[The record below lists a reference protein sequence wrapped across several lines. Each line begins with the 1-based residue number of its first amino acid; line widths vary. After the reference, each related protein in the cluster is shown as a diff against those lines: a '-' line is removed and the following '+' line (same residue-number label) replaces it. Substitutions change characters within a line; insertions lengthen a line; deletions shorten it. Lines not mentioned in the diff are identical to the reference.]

1 VKAWQSEV
9 LERLNPKRDPWVLLA
24 LAEAG
29 VLVTSQVCRLHFTG
43 RQGPQA
49 CRRRLRKLRALR
61 LVVGFRPSAARDAEL
76 HWALTDRGAEILAVL
91 LGETVRAG
99 AWAKGEASARA
110 LPHRLAT
117 TEFFMALV
125 GGLVPVRAGGA
136 YTIRAAK
143 ADEPSSLWLGERG
156 CRTVF
161 GDPSRRPLGM
171 RVAVVPDGAA
181 LIAAGDRSVP
191 VVLELDRGTESTH
204 VLAEKL
210 SRYARVGGIGA
221 VVVCFTDPVRAAWRV
236 PDIDVP
242 VLVGD
247 LASHVADPW
256 GPVWT
261 ADAVRQP
268 VALGDVLS
276 HRACLEGGRMC

>member
-1 VKAWQSEV
+1 
-9 LERLNPKRDPWVLLA
+9 
-24 LAEAG
+24 
-29 VLVTSQVCRLHFTG
+29 
-43 RQGPQA
+43 
-49 CRRRLRKLRALR
+49 
-61 LVVGFRPSAARDAEL
+61 VGFRPSAARDAEL
-76 HWALTDRGAEILAVL
+76 HWALTDRGAETLAVV

-99 AWAKGEASARA
+99 AWAKGEVSARA

-117 TEFFMALV
+117 AEFFMALV

-161 GDPSRRPLGM
+161 GDAARRPLGM
-171 RVAVVPDGAA
+171 RSALVPDGAA
-181 LIAAGDRSVP
+181 LIAGGGLIAV
-191 VVLELDRGTESTH
+191 ELDRGTEGDWT
-204 VLAEKL
+204 LREKL
-210 SRYARVGGIGA
+210 TRYARVGGIGA
-221 VVVCFTDPVRAAWRV
+221 VVVCFTDPARAATWRV